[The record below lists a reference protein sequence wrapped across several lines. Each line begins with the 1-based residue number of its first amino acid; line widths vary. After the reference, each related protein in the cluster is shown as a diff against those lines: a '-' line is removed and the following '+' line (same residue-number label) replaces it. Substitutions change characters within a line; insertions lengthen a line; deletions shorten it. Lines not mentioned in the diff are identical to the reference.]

1 MTEELP
7 GAAAGEAAKPAQVHS
22 DQSLILRIQTDYQK
36 YEQELEAAELR
47 DRQQEER
54 LRRTSMRLR
63 LGLLVLMGLLVLI
76 AGAFVALLVRDAVIA
91 DGVVVEPFHAP
102 PDLAAHGVDGAV
114 IARGLLDECIRLRLA
129 THALAASHGITTP
142 WDRGSK
148 LELPSSGL
156 SIEELARML
165 RARFGHELHVTGE
178 LVEAA
183 DDGAL
188 ALTVRADGLPAHTL
202 NGPAGSLA
210 AVLRSAAEYVYGR
223 TAPGLWALHLSSDG
237 RYAETMEF
245 TQALTA
251 ESDKADK
258 PYLLMAS
265 GLATEPM
272 GGSPQEARALYRAAL
287 KAKPDY
293 WEAWINVQ
301 NTSINLGDEE
311 GAWSAG
317 EAMRQVAGG
326 RPGRAPQGAFLAWD
340 LLSWNL
346 PALLADLAG
355 EVVAGSAAATALG
368 SLGVTVA
375 DVQAR
380 LHDLAAAEQALPAGS
395 AGAAGAGNLGSGTA
409 GSDALLRARLA
420 VEAGDLVRAATL
432 VRAFDAASGT
442 AGATADT
449 GSLNCWIALAEEA
462 AGHPDR
468 ADALLLSSGTFVDCY
483 RFRADILDGRGDWP
497 AARKAY
503 GAAVAL
509 ARDLPAAYYSWG
521 LALAR
526 HGDFAAAEEKL
537 TSANQR
543 GPHWA
548 DPLKAWGDLLA
559 RQGKAKE
566 ALAKYDEALKYAPR
580 WTALAEARA
589 QAQTAH

>member
-1 MTEELP
+1 MSKELP
-7 GAAAGEAAKPAQVHS
+7 GASAGEAARPAQVHS

-36 YEQELEAAELR
+36 YERELEAAELQ
-47 DRQQEER
+47 DRLQEER
-54 LRRTSMRLR
+54 IRSSSARLR
-63 LGLLVLMGLLVLI
+63 LGILVLLALLLVT
-76 AGAFVALLVRDAVIA
+76 AGVFVAALVRDAVTA

-102 PDLAAHGVDGAV
+102 HDLEARGVDGAV

-129 THALAASHGITTP
+129 THALAASHDITTP

-148 LELPSSGL
+148 LELPSSGM
-156 SIEELARML
+156 SIEEFARML
-165 RARFGHELHVTGE
+165 RARYGHELHVTGE

-183 DDGAL
+183 GDGAL
-188 ALTVRADGLPAHTL
+188 ALTVRAEGLPARTF
-202 NGPAGSLA
+202 NGPAESLGA
-210 AVLRSAAEYVYGR
+210 LLKSAAEYLYGR
-223 TAPGLWALHLSSDG
+223 TAPGLWALHLASDG
-237 RYAETMEF
+237 RYAETLQF

-251 ESDKADK
+251 ASDKADK
-258 PYLLMAS
+258 PFLLMAA
-265 GLATEPM
+265 GLATEPT
-272 GGSPQEARALYRAAL
+272 GGSPQEARELYRAAL
-287 KAKPDY
+287 KARPDY
-293 WEAWINVQ
+293 WEAWINAQ

-326 RPGRAPQGAFLAWD
+326 RPGRAPHGAFQSWD
-340 LLSWNL
+340 LLTWNL
-346 PALLADLAG
+346 SMLLADLTSG
-355 EVVAGSAAATALG
+355 SVAGSAAALLPA
-368 SLGVTVA
+368 SSGVTVA
-375 DVQAR
+375 DVHAR
-380 LHDLAAAEQALPAGS
+380 LHDPASAEQALLAGR
-395 AGAAGAGNLGSGTA
+395 AGTA
-409 GSDALLRARLA
+409 GSERAAADDLLRARLA
-420 VEAGDLVRAATL
+420 VEAGDMTRAASL
-432 VRAFDAASGT
+432 VVAYDAANGT
-442 AGATADT
+442 PGPTTDI

-462 AGHPDR
+462 AGHADR

-526 HGDFAAAEEKL
+526 HGDVAAAEEKL
-537 TSANQR
+537 ASANQR

-559 RQGKAKE
+559 KQGRAQE

-580 WTALAEARA
+580 WTALAESRA
-589 QAQTAH
+589 LAAQ